1 MEGKTN
7 LGFDTN
13 EKMRRTSFLEV
24 DASDANAHTYVY
36 NPNMSF
42 TRMTMEALPSE
53 EGYLK
58 KDGGEIP
65 EGYRPNLD
73 ELMQGRRKQAA
84 QQEAEEVEVKKG
96 KQNNNDYFTS
106 FFPKKIL
113 WQIIFLGKVI
123 KFGWIEGVFMRC
135 LLNIWGT
142 MLFLRLTWV
151 VGQAGIVYGLLII
164 SLANAVTALS
174 AISMSAIATN
184 GQIAGGGVYYMI
196 SRALGPALGGSIGL
210 MFTMA
215 NTISVATYTIGFAES
230 LLDLLAD
237 VVPTWDGIVVTQVS
251 T

>member
-1 MEGKTN
+1 
-7 LGFDTN
+7 
-13 EKMRRTSFLEV
+13 MR
-24 DASDANAHTYVY
+24 
-36 NPNMSF
+36 
-42 TRMTMEALPSE
+42 
-53 EGYLK
+53 
-58 KDGGEIP
+58 
-65 EGYRPNLD
+65 
-73 ELMQGRRKQAA
+73 
-84 QQEAEEVEVKKG
+84 
-96 KQNNNDYFTS
+96 
-106 FFPKKIL
+106 
-113 WQIIFLGKVI
+113 QIIFLGKVI

-164 SLANAVTALS
+164 SLANLVTALS

-237 VVPTWDGIVVTQVS
+237 VVPTWDGIVVTQVHKQTATFS
-251 T
+251 PKVNKQH